1 LTTRAAEPQNRRVPD
16 DAASFRAAPA
26 EAYDAH
32 IGRYGAALGTG
43 LLDAAGVFGGGRAL
57 DVGCGPGA
65 LTAALAERLG
75 AENVAAVDQS
85 DPFAAACRVR
95 VPGADVRVAD
105 ALALPFD
112 DGTFDAVL
120 SQLVVNFLPDPARGV
135 AEMVRVARPGG
146 TVAACVWDYADGMT
160 LLRVFWDA
168 AIALDP
174 DGAAP
179 LDEGVRMPHCSEAG
193 LRALWEGAGIADVR
207 AGALGVR
214 AGYASFED
222 LWAPIARGVGPSGA
236 YAGGLAPD
244 HRDAFRDEFA
254 RRLGAGDAPFD
265 LSARA
270 WWVAGRTVLPPG

>member
-1 LTTRAAEPQNRRVPD
+1 LTARAVAPENRRVPD
-16 DAASFRAAPA
+16 DAATFRAAPA

-32 IGRYGAALGTG
+32 IGRYGAALGTA
-43 LLDAAGVFGGGRAL
+43 LLDAAGIDGGARAL

-65 LTAALAERLG
+65 LTAVLAERLG
-75 AENVAAVDQS
+75 TENVAAVDQS
-85 DPFAAACRVR
+85 EPFASACRAR

-105 ALALPFD
+105 ALELPFA

-120 SQLVVNFLPDPARGV
+120 SQLVVNFLPDPIRGV
-135 AEMVRVARPGG
+135 AEMVRVARPGA

-174 DGAAP
+174 DGARP

-193 LRALWEGAGIADVR
+193 LRALWEEGGMADVR
-207 AGALGVR
+207 AGALIVR
-214 AGYASFED
+214 AAYAGFDD

-236 YAGGLAPD
+236 YADGLALD
-244 HRDAFRDEFA
+244 HREAFRDEFA
-254 RRLGAGDAPFD
+254 RRLGAGDAPFE

-270 WWVAGRTVLPPG
+270 WWVAGRTVLAPG